1 MTQHNIIG
9 SERSGA
15 HVVIRRFAPARRPL
29 TDRVLTIIGACTV
42 AVVALIALSAVLP

>member
-15 HVVIRRFAPARRPL
+15 HVVVRRFAPSRRPL
-29 TDRVLTIIGACTV
+29 SDRILSVIGACTV